1 MVQLL
6 LVVKKKESIG
16 KSRGGITTK
25 IHAITDSLGQPL
37 KIVLTGGNVHDSQP
51 ALELVE
57 VCTSHALLA
66 DKAYGSSKILSALQ
80 EKNTIAVIP
89 PKSNSRNPWEYD
101 KHLYKERQTI
111 ECFFQ
116 KIKEYRRIATRYDKL
131 QVMYKAFILIAANLI
146 WMK

>member
-1 MVQLL
+1 MAQHL
-6 LVVKKKESIG
+6 LVVKKKEGIG

-25 IHAITDSLGQPL
+25 IHALTDSLGKPI
-37 KIVLTGGNVHDSQP
+37 KILLTAGNVHDLQP

-57 VCTSHALLA
+57 VCTSQALLA

-80 EKNTIAVIP
+80 GKNMIPVIP
-89 PKSNSRNPWEYD
+89 PKSNSKNPWEYD
-101 KHLYKERQTI
+101 KHLYKERHTI

-131 QVMYKAFILIAANLI
+131 QIIYKTFVIIAANLI